1 MAQPLIK
8 PYKND
13 PFVGHLSTPISD
25 SALVNNWIS
34 SLPIYRPGLAPL
46 RRGLEIGMAHG
57 YLLFGPWAKL
67 GPLRNTSVGNMA
79 AAGSAV
85 GLIIILSACLTIYG
99 KVTFKASSKDELLS
113 PAGWQKFTQGFY
125 VGGAGGAVFAFTL
138 MSLLAMFGS

>member
-67 GPLRNTSVGNMA
+67 GPLRNTSMGNMA
-79 AAGSAV
+79 AVGAAV
-85 GLIIILSACLTIYG
+85 GLIVILSACLTIYG
-99 KVTFKASSKDELLS
+99 QVTFKASSKDALLS
-113 PAGWQKFTQGFY
+113 PGGWQQFTRGFF
-125 VGGAGGAVFAFTL
+125 VGGTGGAVFAFTL
-138 MSLLAMFGS
+138 MSL